1 MNYTNYTQAFNFL
14 MSLEFSRPEK
24 ALHKNPTENGL
35 TFMGIYEAAH
45 PSWQGWGQV
54 RVAINAYGD
63 LEKASVALYNDD
75 ALIEKVKIFYK
86 KEFWD
91 KMRLD
96 EVDSGLKACE
106 LFVFGVN
113 VDTTPAV
120 RVLQRLLG
128 VVVDGIMG
136 AQTLKAL
143 NNYNEQA
150 FDVDFDRA
158 EIAYYRNLVK
168 ARPEYRV
175 YERGWENRARKI

>member
-1 MNYTNYTQAFNFL
+1 MKNFTNAFYTL
-14 MSLEFSRPEK
+14 MSLEFNSPK
-24 ALHKNPTENGL
+24 DALHKNPNEKGL

-54 RVAINAYGD
+54 RAAINTYGD

-91 KMRLD
+91 KMRLG
-96 EVDSGLKACE
+96 EVDSELKACE

-113 VDTTPAV
+113 VDTVPAV

-143 NNYNEQA
+143 NNYDERA
-150 FDVDFDRA
+150 FDVDFDKA
-158 EIAYYRNLVK
+158 EITYYRNLVK
-168 ARPEYRV
+168 AKPEYHI
-175 YERGWENRARKI
+175 YERGWINRAEKV

>member
-1 MNYTNYTQAFNFL
+1 
-14 MSLEFSRPEK
+14 
-24 ALHKNPTENGL
+24 
-35 TFMGIYEAAH
+35 
-45 PSWQGWGQV
+45 
-54 RVAINAYGD
+54 
-63 LEKASVALYNDD
+63 
-75 ALIEKVKIFYK
+75 
-86 KEFWD
+86 
-91 KMRLD
+91 MRLG
-96 EVDSGLKACE
+96 EVDSELKACE

-113 VDTTPAV
+113 VDTVPAV

-168 ARPEYRV
+168 VKPKYHI
-175 YERGWENRARKI
+175 YERGWINRAEKV

>member
-1 MNYTNYTQAFNFL
+1 MKNFTNAFYTL
-14 MSLEFSRPEK
+14 MSLEFNSPK
-24 ALHKNPTENGL
+24 NALHKNPNEKGL

-54 RVAINAYGD
+54 RAAINAYGD
-63 LEKASVALYNDD
+63 LEKASIALYNDD

-96 EVDSGLKACE
+96 EVDSELKSCE

-113 VDTTPAV
+113 VDVVPAV

-143 NNYNEQA
+143 NNYDEQA

-168 ARPEYRV
+168 TRPEYHV
-175 YERGWENRARKI
+175 YERGWINRAEKV

>member
-1 MNYTNYTQAFNFL
+1 MKNFTNAFYTL
-14 MSLEFSRPEK
+14 MSLEFNSPK
-24 ALHKNPTENGL
+24 NALHKNPNEKGL

-54 RVAINAYGD
+54 RAAINAYGD

-96 EVDSGLKACE
+96 EVDSELKSCE

-113 VDTTPAV
+113 VDTVPAV

-136 AQTLKAL
+136 QKTLKAL
-143 NNYNEQA
+143 NDYNEQS

-168 ARPEYRV
+168 AKPEYHI
-175 YERGWENRARKI
+175 YERGWINRAEKV

>member
-1 MNYTNYTQAFNFL
+1 MKNFTNAFYTL
-14 MSLEFSRPEK
+14 MSLEFNSPK
-24 ALHKNPTENGL
+24 NALHKNPNEKGL

-45 PSWQGWGQV
+45 PNWQGWGQV
-54 RVAINAYGD
+54 RAAINAYSD
-63 LEKASVALYNDD
+63 LERASVVLCNDD
-75 ALIEKVKIFYK
+75 TLIEKVKIFYK

-96 EVDSGLKACE
+96 EVDSELKACE

-113 VDTTPAV
+113 VDTVPAV

-143 NNYNEQA
+143 NNYDERA

-158 EIAYYRNLVK
+158 EIAYYRNLVRK
-168 ARPEYRV
+168 NPRLGV
-175 YERGWENRARKI
+175 YEQGWENRARSV

>member
-1 MNYTNYTQAFNFL
+1 MKNFTNAFYTL
-14 MSLEFSRPEK
+14 MSLEFNNPK
-24 ALHKNPTENGL
+24 NALHKNPNEKGL
-35 TFMGIYEAAH
+35 TFMGIYETAH
-45 PSWQGWGQV
+45 PNWQGWGQV
-54 RVAINAYGD
+54 RAAINAYGD

-96 EVDSGLKACE
+96 EVDSELKSCE
-106 LFVFGVN
+106 LFVFGAN
-113 VDTTPAV
+113 VDTVPAV

-136 AQTLKAL
+136 QKTLKAL
-143 NNYNEQA
+143 NDYNEQS

-168 ARPEYRV
+168 AKPEYHI
-175 YERGWENRARKI
+175 YERGWINRAEKV

>member
-1 MNYTNYTQAFNFL
+1 MKNFTNAFYTL
-14 MSLEFSRPEK
+14 MSLEFNSPK
-24 ALHKNPTENGL
+24 DALHKNPNEKGL

-54 RVAINAYGD
+54 RAAINTYGD
-63 LEKASVALYNDD
+63 LKKASVALYNDD

-96 EVDSGLKACE
+96 EVDSELKSCE

-113 VDTTPAV
+113 VDTVPAV
-120 RVLQRLLG
+120 KVLQRLLG

-136 AQTLKAL
+136 QKTLKAL
-143 NNYNEQA
+143 NDYNEQS

-168 ARPEYRV
+168 AKPEYHI
-175 YERGWENRARKI
+175 YERGWINRAEKV

>member
-1 MNYTNYTQAFNFL
+1 MKNFTNAFYTL
-14 MSLEFSRPEK
+14 MSLEFNSSK
-24 ALHKNPTENGL
+24 NALHKNPTENGL

-45 PSWQGWGQV
+45 PNWQGWGQV
-54 RVAINAYGD
+54 RAAINAYGD
-63 LEKASVALYNDD
+63 IEKASIALYNDD

-96 EVDSGLKACE
+96 EVDSELKACE

-113 VDTTPAV
+113 VDTVPAV

-136 AQTLKAL
+136 QKTLKAL
-143 NNYNEQA
+143 NDYNEQS

-158 EIAYYRNLVK
+158 EIAYYRNLVRK
-168 ARPEYRV
+168 NPHLGV
-175 YERGWENRARKI
+175 YEQGWENRARSV

>member
-1 MNYTNYTQAFNFL
+1 MNYTQAFNLL
-14 MSLEFSRPEK
+14 MSLEFSRPEN

-35 TFMGIYEAAH
+35 TFMGIYEVAN
-45 PSWQGWGQV
+45 PGWQGWGQV
-54 RVAINAYGD
+54 RAAINAYGD
-63 LEKASVALYNDD
+63 LEKASVALFNDD

-96 EVDSGLKACE
+96 EVDSELKACE

-113 VDTTPAV
+113 VDTVPAV

-136 AQTLKAL
+136 IQTLKAL

-168 ARPEYRV
+168 AKPAY
-175 YERGWENRARKI
+175 YIYKSGWENRARSV

>member
-1 MNYTNYTQAFNFL
+1 MQNFTNAFYTL
-14 MSLEFSRPEK
+14 MSLEFNNPK
-24 ALHKNPTENGL
+24 NALHKNPNEKGL

-45 PSWQGWGQV
+45 PSWQGWEQV
-54 RVAINAYGD
+54 REAINAYGD

-96 EVDSGLKACE
+96 DVDSGLKACE

-113 VDTTPAV
+113 VDTVPAV

-128 VVVDGIMG
+128 VAVDGIMG
-136 AQTLKAL
+136 ALTLKAL
-143 NNYNEQA
+143 NNYDERA
-150 FDVDFDRA
+150 FDVDFDKA

-168 ARPEYRV
+168 AKPAY
-175 YERGWENRARKI
+175 YIYGKYLIWF

>member
-1 MNYTNYTQAFNFL
+1 MKNFTNAFYTL
-14 MSLEFSRPEK
+14 MSLEFNSPK
-24 ALHKNPTENGL
+24 NALHKNPNEKGL

-45 PSWQGWGQV
+45 PNWQGWGQV
-54 RVAINAYGD
+54 RAAINAYGD
-63 LEKASVALYNDD
+63 LKKASVALYNDD
-75 ALIEKVKIFYK
+75 TLIEKVKIFYK

-96 EVDSGLKACE
+96 EVDSELKSCE

-113 VDTTPAV
+113 VDTVPAV

-158 EIAYYRNLVK
+158 EIAYYRILIRK
-168 ARPEYRV
+168 DPRLGV
-175 YERGWENRARKI
+175 YERGWENRARSV

>member
-1 MNYTNYTQAFNFL
+1 MKNFTNAFYTL
-14 MSLEFSRPEK
+14 MSLEFNSPEK

-45 PSWQGWGQV
+45 PNWQGWGQV
-54 RVAINAYGD
+54 RAAINAYGD

-96 EVDSGLKACE
+96 EINSYQKQAE
-106 LFVFGVN
+106 IFIFGVN
-113 VDTTPAV
+113 VDTAPAV

-168 ARPEYRV
+168 AKPEYHI
-175 YERGWENRARKI
+175 YERGWINRAEKV

>member
-1 MNYTNYTQAFNFL
+1 MKNFTNAFYTL
-14 MSLEFSRPEK
+14 MSLEFNNPK
-24 ALHKNPTENGL
+24 NALHKNPTENGL

-45 PSWQGWGQV
+45 PNWQGWGQV
-54 RVAINAYGD
+54 RAAINAYGD

-75 ALIEKVKIFYK
+75 ALVEKVKIFYK

-96 EVDSGLKACE
+96 EVDSELKACE
-106 LFVFGVN
+106 LFIFGVN
-113 VDTTPAV
+113 VDTAPAV

-136 AQTLKAL
+136 GQTLKAL

-168 ARPEYRV
+168 AKPEYHI
-175 YERGWENRARKI
+175 YERGWINRAEKV

>member
-1 MNYTNYTQAFNFL
+1 MKNFTNAFYTL
-14 MSLEFSRPEK
+14 MSLEFNSPK
-24 ALHKNPTENGL
+24 DALHKNKNENGL
-35 TFMGIYEAAH
+35 TFMGIYEVAH
-45 PSWQGWGQV
+45 PNWQGWGQV
-54 RVAINAYGD
+54 RAAISAYGD
-63 LEKASVALYNDD
+63 LEKASIALYNDD

-96 EVDSGLKACE
+96 EVDSELKACE

-113 VDTTPAV
+113 VDTAPAV

-136 AQTLKAL
+136 AQTLEAL

-168 ARPEYRV
+168 ARPEYHV
-175 YERGWENRARKI
+175 YERGWINRARKI

>member
-1 MNYTNYTQAFNFL
+1 MKNFTNAFYIL
-14 MSLEFSRPEK
+14 MGLEFNSPK
-24 ALHKNPTENGL
+24 NALHKNPNEKGL

-54 RVAINAYGD
+54 RAAINTYGD

-96 EVDSGLKACE
+96 EVDSELKSCE
-106 LFVFGVN
+106 LFVFGAN
-113 VDTTPAV
+113 VDTVPAV
-120 RVLQRLLG
+120 RVLQRFLG

-143 NNYNEQA
+143 NNYDEQA

-168 ARPEYRV
+168 IKPAYYI
-175 YERGWENRARKI
+175 YERGWINRARSV

>member
-1 MNYTNYTQAFNFL
+1 MKNFTNAFYTL
-14 MSLEFSRPEK
+14 MSLEFNNPK
-24 ALHKNPTENGL
+24 NALHKNPNEKGL
-35 TFMGIYEAAH
+35 TFMGIYETAH
-45 PSWQGWGQV
+45 PNWQGWGQV
-54 RVAINAYGD
+54 RAAINAYGD

-96 EVDSGLKACE
+96 EVDSELKACE

-113 VDTTPAV
+113 IDTVPAV

-168 ARPEYRV
+168 ARPEYHV
-175 YERGWENRARKI
+175 YERGWINRAEKV

>member
-1 MNYTNYTQAFNFL
+1 MKNFTNAFYTL
-14 MSLEFSRPEK
+14 MSLEFNSPK
-24 ALHKNPTENGL
+24 NALHKNPNEKGL

-45 PSWQGWGQV
+45 PNWQGWGQV
-54 RVAINAYGD
+54 REAINAYGD

-96 EVDSGLKACE
+96 EVDSELKSCE
-106 LFVFGVN
+106 LFVFGAN
-113 VDTTPAV
+113 VDTVPAV

-136 AQTLKAL
+136 QKTLKAL
-143 NNYNEQA
+143 NDYNEQS

-158 EIAYYRNLVK
+158 EIAYYRNLVRK
-168 ARPEYRV
+168 KPRLGV
-175 YERGWENRARKI
+175 YERGWENRARSV

>member
-1 MNYTNYTQAFNFL
+1 MKNFTNAFYTL
-14 MSLEFSRPEK
+14 MSLEFNSPK
-24 ALHKNPTENGL
+24 DALHKNPNEKGL

-45 PSWQGWGQV
+45 PNWQGWGQV
-54 RVAINAYGD
+54 RAAINAYGD

-75 ALIEKVKIFYK
+75 NLVELVGKFYK
-86 KEFWD
+86 TNYWD
-91 KMRLD
+91 VMRLD
-96 EVDSGLKACE
+96 EVDSELKACE

-113 VDTTPAV
+113 VDTAPAV

-143 NNYNEQA
+143 NNYDERA

-158 EIAYYRNLVK
+158 EITYYRNLVK
-168 ARPEYRV
+168 VKPAYYI
-175 YERGWENRARKI
+175 YERGWINRARKI

>member
-1 MNYTNYTQAFNFL
+1 MKNFTNAFYTL
-14 MSLEFSRPEK
+14 MSLEFNSPK
-24 ALHKNPTENGL
+24 DALHKNPNEKGL

-45 PSWQGWGQV
+45 PNWQGWGQV
-54 RVAINAYGD
+54 RAAINTYGD
-63 LEKASVALYNDD
+63 LKKASVALYNDD

-96 EVDSGLKACE
+96 EVDSELKACE

-113 VDTTPAV
+113 VDTVPAV

-158 EIAYYRNLVK
+158 EIVYYRNLVK
-168 ARPEYRV
+168 ARPEYHV
-175 YERGWENRARKI
+175 YERGWINRAEKV

>member
-1 MNYTNYTQAFNFL
+1 MKNFTNAFYTL
-14 MSLEFSRPEK
+14 MSLEFNSPK
-24 ALHKNPTENGL
+24 NALHKNPNEKGL

-45 PSWQGWGQV
+45 PNWQGWGQV
-54 RVAINAYGD
+54 RAAINAYGN

-96 EVDSGLKACE
+96 EVDSELKTCE

-113 VDTTPAV
+113 VDTVPAV

-158 EIAYYRNLVK
+158 EIAYYRNLIRK
-168 ARPEYRV
+168 NPRLGV
-175 YERGWENRARKI
+175 YERGWENRARRV

>member
-1 MNYTNYTQAFNFL
+1 MKNFTNAFYKL
-14 MSLEFSRPEK
+14 MSLEFNSPK
-24 ALHKNPTENGL
+24 NALHKNPNEKGL

-54 RVAINAYGD
+54 RAAINAYGD

-96 EVDSGLKACE
+96 EVDSELKSCE
-106 LFVFGVN
+106 LFVFGAN
-113 VDTTPAV
+113 VDTVPAV

-136 AQTLKAL
+136 QKTLKAL
-143 NNYNEQA
+143 NDYNEQS

-168 ARPEYRV
+168 AKPEYHI
-175 YERGWENRARKI
+175 YERGWINRAEKV

>member
-1 MNYTNYTQAFNFL
+1 MKNFTNAFYTL
-14 MSLEFSRPEK
+14 MSLEFNAPK
-24 ALHKNPTENGL
+24 NALHKNPTENGL
-35 TFMGIYEAAH
+35 TFMGIYEAAN
-45 PSWQGWGQV
+45 PNWQGWGQV
-54 RVAINAYGD
+54 RAAINAYGD

-96 EVDSGLKACE
+96 EVDSELKACE
-106 LFVFGVN
+106 LFIFGVN
-113 VDTTPAV
+113 VDTAPAV

-168 ARPEYRV
+168 AKPEYHI
-175 YERGWENRARKI
+175 YERGWINRAEKV